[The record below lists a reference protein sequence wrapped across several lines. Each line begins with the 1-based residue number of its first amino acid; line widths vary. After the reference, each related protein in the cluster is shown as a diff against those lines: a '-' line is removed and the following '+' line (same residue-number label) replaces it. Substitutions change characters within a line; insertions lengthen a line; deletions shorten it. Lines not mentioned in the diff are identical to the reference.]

1 MKANGRTERP
11 GRFALIVTFVRNV
24 SEHHTLLAAGGVAF
38 NFAIALVPAVVAII
52 SLYGLVAEPDDVA
65 RQLEPLTSALPT
77 EAADLVVAQLRGVT
91 SISTGGVT
99 TGLIIGVFG
108 LMWLISNAF
117 NSLVIAIRIAHGRR
131 SPHNWIQGR
140 LFAIRLSVFALIV
153 TTVVVWALIALPRTL
168 DTAGLGDTARYAL
181 EIARWPMVLVFV
193 AASLQWIYRKVVGSP
208 TSTRA
213 RHTAV
218 VVGGA
223 IWVGGTIGMAAAAS
237 GTDELE
243 STFGSLGAVAVLL
256 AWLYLSALAV
266 LLAAEAE
273 PVLASRFPP
282 SPRRRRGRRQ
292 DEEDHPHRRDPSQDD
307 ETNSIRP
314 GDVRQDPGDEGP
326 QGRPQHDDQ

>member
-11 GRFALIVTFVRNV
+11 GLFSLVATYVRNV
-24 SEHHTLLAAGGVAF
+24 SGHHTLLAAGGVAF

-52 SLYGLVAEPDDVA
+52 SLYGLVAEPDDVP
-65 RQLEPLTSALPT
+65 RQLEPLTNALPT
-77 EAADLVVAQLRGVT
+77 EAAALVVAQLRGVT

-99 TGLIIGVFG
+99 TGLIVGVFG
-108 LMWLISNAF
+108 LLWLISNAF
-117 NSLVIAIRIAHGRR
+117 NSLVIAVRIAHGRR

-140 LFAIRLSVFALIV
+140 IFAIRLSLFALVV

-168 DTAGLGDTARYAL
+168 DTAGLGDTARKIL
-181 EIARWPMVLVFV
+181 EIARWPMVVLFV
-193 AASLQWIYRKVVGSP
+193 AASLQWIYRSVVGPPQSK
-208 TSTRA
+208 RA

-218 VVGGA
+218 LLGGA
-223 IWVGGTIGMAAAAS
+223 IWVGGTLGMAAAAS
-237 GTDELE
+237 GADALE

-282 SPRRRRGRRQ
+282 TLRRRRRRQ
-292 DEEDHPHRRDPSQDD
+292 NEEDHANSCDPSQDQESD
-307 ETNSIRP
+307 LVRTC
-314 GDVRQDPGDEGP
+314 DVGEDPGDERA
-326 QGRPQHDDQ
+326 QGRAQHDDQ